1 MTWLVIAD
9 DLSGAADCAI
19 GFAAAGARTVVTLDA
34 NAGRDPGRDPGRD
47 QGGHTCANTGG
58 ERDGNTGGNEDS
70 DKGSHTG
77 RDSDRDSDRD
87 IGQAQVIAADVD
99 SRRLAPAA
107 AAARNLD
114 AWRRLD
120 GAQRRLYK
128 KIDSTLRGN
137 WAEETAALLPHA
149 GLAIVAPAFPATGRT
164 TRDGCMFINGEPLGD
179 SDIWRLEGLRGRAD
193 MVALL
198 AARQVRAV
206 AVSLATVRAGADT
219 LRHAIEALAQDGT
232 QAVVCDAETEADIAT
247 LAQATS
253 SLSTRAFWVGSG
265 GLARVLAAVAP
276 GTGPGAT
283 GAATGPA
290 TSTTGAG
297 AVPPRRPGPVL
308 ALVGSLSGVSG
319 RQAALL
325 RQETGIDAIEIA
337 PQTLRDGAGHA
348 AWNAAQQDIARRL
361 DHDCDLLLTIGRDD
375 AFDPAEG
382 PLLSTALAALVL
394 PWFHRVGGLIATG
407 GETARAML
415 AAADIATL
423 VLQHEVEAGVPLS
436 HTLEIPPRRVATKA
450 GAFGSDAALWRA
462 WQAMKAP

>member
-34 NAGRDPGRDPGRD
+34 NAARDPGHDAGRD
-47 QGGHTCANTGG
+47 T
-58 ERDGNTGGNEDS
+58 
-70 DKGSHTG
+70 
-77 RDSDRDSDRD
+77 
-87 IGQAQVIAADVD
+87 GQAQVIAADVD

-107 AAARNLD
+107 AAARNLQ
-114 AWRRLD
+114 AWRQLD

-137 WAEETAALLPHA
+137 WADETAALLPHA

-164 TRDGCMFINGEPLGD
+164 TRDGCMFINGQPLGD
-179 SDIWRLEGLRGRAD
+179 SDIWRLEGLSGRAD

-198 AARQVRAV
+198 AARQVRA
-206 AVSLATVRAGADT
+206 AAISLATVRAGADM
-219 LRHAIEALAQDGT
+219 LRGAIEALAQDGI

-247 LAQATS
+247 LAQATVA
-253 SLSTRAFWVGSG
+253 LSTPAFWVGSG
-265 GLARVLAAVAP
+265 GLARVLATVAP
-276 GTGPGAT
+276 GTGAAAT
-283 GAATGPA
+283 ASAAIDMTDTPAGAA
-290 TSTTGAG
+290 
-297 AVPPRRPGPVL
+297 RRAGPVL

-348 AWNAAQQDIARRL
+348 AWRAAQQDVAQRL
-361 DHDCDLLLTIGRDD
+361 DHDRDLLLTIGRDD

-415 AAADIATL
+415 AAAGISTL
-423 VLQHEVEAGVPLS
+423 VLQHEVEPGVPLS

-462 WQAMKAP
+462 WQAMKAQ